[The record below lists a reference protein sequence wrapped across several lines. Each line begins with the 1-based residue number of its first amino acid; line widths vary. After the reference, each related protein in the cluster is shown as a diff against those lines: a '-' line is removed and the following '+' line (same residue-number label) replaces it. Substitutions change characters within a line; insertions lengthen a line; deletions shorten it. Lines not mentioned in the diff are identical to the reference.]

1 MLDRF
6 QQFSFSVS
14 EIHRYLLQIERDEME
29 KLGYNAYFAPYLVI
43 MSRHPDG
50 VTAVELGR
58 SCDKDKAAVSR
69 ALNELEK
76 QGLTVPNDICAA
88 GYDGIHFSQLLR
100 CNGFKMGEV
109 ETAVVLAYIGTRLGD
124 MIAENGFQGSLQ
136 QMDGGVVRFDP
147 FSACLIDLRSQSVA
161 FSDSPLMQNDMVQ
174 ILPVRRFLDI
184 LDFRFDIVIR

>member
-69 ALNELEK
+69 AVSEMIEKGLVTRELVR
-76 QGLTVPNDICAA
+76 GSGYRAPLHLTKKGREVALHVCRRAELAVNAV
-88 GYDGIHFSQLLR
+88 GGGISEENRKIFCIGIFSTTNHSQRNATLYQ
-100 CNGFKMGEV
+100 
-109 ETAVVLAYIGTRLGD
+109 YI
-124 MIAENGFQGSLQ
+124 
-136 QMDGGVVRFDP
+136 
-147 FSACLIDLRSQSVA
+147 SQSSKNRQRSNQTKI
-161 FSDSPLMQNDMVQ
+161 FWG
-174 ILPVRRFLDI
+174 
-184 LDFRFDIVIR
+184 